1 VQSRVALPTANPSDN
16 AFGKAHAPSRS
27 CTAHDNSAFAFPSS
41 AGASVSDVTP
51 ELDQMRQNNFD
62 ALRFLG
68 AVAVLVS
75 HSFPLSYGSKGV
87 QPLKEFSHGQTEL
100 GSVAVAMFFIIS
112 GFLITKSFDQN
123 PNVIRFLKARV
134 LRIFPALIV
143 VLGLTIIAGAFV
155 TTLPISEYFTNIET
169 VEYLVLGITLRY
181 LEYDLPGVFEGNPSS
196 TVNGSLWTLYFEFIM
211 YLGILL
217 AGVSRT
223 LKRISITLAYAVT
236 WVVSVF
242 LWDHSLAD
250 LGVYFLGG
258 AAFYLWR
265 DRIPL
270 SKTLAVLSI
279 LALVATL
286 QLGGFQAAAASL
298 GVYLTLFCALSPAV
312 RLPNFAR
319 WGDMSYGIYIFA
331 WPVQQLVTL
340 ALGSAVTWYWNTALS
355 LPVALALAFASWHL
369 VEKPALSLKNWRR
382 PRMLRGSRATSAAK
396 A

>member
-1 VQSRVALPTANPSDN
+1 V
-16 AFGKAHAPSRS
+16 
-27 CTAHDNSAFAFPSS
+27 
-41 AGASVSDVTP
+41 SVSDVAP

-87 QPLKEFSHGQTEL
+87 QPLKEFSHGQTDL
-100 GSVAVAMFFIIS
+100 GGAAVAMFFIIS
-112 GFLITKSFDQN
+112 GFLITKSFEQN
-123 PNVIRFLKARV
+123 PDVVRFLKARV
-134 LRIFPALIV
+134 LRIFPGLIV
-143 VLGLTIIAGAFV
+143 VLSLTVIAGASV
-155 TTLPISEYFTNIET
+155 TSLTLGEFASNIET
-169 VEYLVLGITLRY
+169 IEYLTLGITLRY
-181 LEYDLPGVFEGNPSS
+181 LQYDLPGVFDGNPSS

-211 YLGILL
+211 YTGVLI
-217 AGVSRT
+217 AGVSRN
-223 LKRISITLAYAVT
+223 LKRGSITLAYAVT

-258 AAFYLWR
+258 ATFYLWR

-270 SKTLAVLSI
+270 SKTLAVLST

-286 QLGGFQAAAASL
+286 RLGGFQAAAASL

-312 RLPNFAR
+312 RPPNFAR
-319 WGDMSYGIYIFA
+319 WGDLSYGIYIFA

-340 ALGSAVTWYWNTALS
+340 ALGSAVTWCWNTALS
-355 LPVALALAFASWHL
+355 LPVTLALAFVSWHL

-382 PRMLRGSRATSAAK
+382 PGMLGSSRAASAPK